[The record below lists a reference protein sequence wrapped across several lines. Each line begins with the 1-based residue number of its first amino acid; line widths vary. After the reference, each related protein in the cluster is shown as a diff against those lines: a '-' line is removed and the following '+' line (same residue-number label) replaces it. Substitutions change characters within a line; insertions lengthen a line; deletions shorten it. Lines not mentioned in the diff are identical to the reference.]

1 MTNDMKKPMKNRIYL
16 QRFLWF
22 WLFIFQACD
31 MDIQSSDVKS
41 SMPRASQIDTWN
53 MKMDE
58 VLKEAEERKLGN
70 WSRFKWCVKETTCKN
85 VICLSVAHC
94 GKIPIFVQKFY
105 FSEHLLGHLIW
116 LFSQT
121 LGILKII
128 FEPKNVF
135 YHSVHYYI
143 TTHWYKIR
151 IFVQK
156 IKF

>member
-85 VICLSVAHC
+85 AICLSGSRVFF
-94 GKIPIFVQKFY
+94 ILVN
-105 FSEHLLGHLIW
+105 
-116 LFSQT
+116 LFSNLLADLDMMEHKSFPCYSTFCLVLFKQF
-121 LGILKII
+121 I
-128 FEPKNVF
+128 F
-135 YHSVHYYI
+135 
-143 TTHWYKIR
+143 
-151 IFVQK
+151 
-156 IKF
+156 